1 MKLFLDTANIE
12 EIRQGVSLGLVDGI
26 TTNPSLIAKEERS
39 LEEVAKEICEL
50 VDGPVSLE
58 VVSTNATEIIEEA
71 RYLAKIHKNVV
82 VKIPMIREGLKAL
95 HVVSQ
100 EGIRVNVT
108 LIFSANQALLAAKN
122 GATIVSPFVGR
133 LDDIGN
139 SGIEL
144 ISDIVQIY
152 NHYEFNTEVLVASI
166 RTPIHVLEAA
176 KIGAHIATLSVKVLE
191 QLIKHPLTDIG
202 LEQFLSD
209 WEKQKTHKNENI
221 VDKLHVPS
229 LLKEKAKSNN

>member
-1 MKLFLDTANIE
+1 MKFFLDTANIE

-26 TTNPSLIAKEERS
+26 TTNPSLIAKEGRN

-58 VVSTNATEIIEEA
+58 VVSTNAAEIIEEA
-71 RYLAKIHKNVV
+71 RHLAKIHKNVV

-122 GATIVSPFVGR
+122 GAAIVSPFVGR

-139 SGIEL
+139 SGMEL

-152 NHYEFNTEVLVASI
+152 SHYEFNTEVLVASI

-176 KIGAHIATLSVKVLE
+176 KMGAHIATLPGKVLE

-209 WEKQKTHKNENI
+209 WEKQK
-221 VDKLHVPS
+221 
-229 LLKEKAKSNN
+229 KS

>member
-1 MKLFLDTANIE
+1 MKFFLDTANIE

-26 TTNPSLIAKEERS
+26 TTNPSLIAKEGRN

-58 VVSTNATEIIEEA
+58 VVSTNSAEIIEEA
-71 RYLAKIHKNVV
+71 RHLAKIHKNVV

-122 GATIVSPFVGR
+122 GAAIVSPFVGR

-139 SGIEL
+139 SGMEL
-144 ISDIVQIY
+144 IYDIVQIY
-152 NHYEFNTEVLVASI
+152 SHYEFNTEVLVASI

-176 KIGAHIATLSVKVLE
+176 KMGAHIATLPGKVLE

-202 LEQFLSD
+202 LEQFLAD
-209 WEKQKTHKNENI
+209 WEKQKN
-221 VDKLHVPS
+221 S
-229 LLKEKAKSNN
+229 

>member
-1 MKLFLDTANIE
+1 MKFFLDTANIE

-26 TTNPSLIAKEERS
+26 TTNPSLIAKEGRN

-58 VVSTNATEIIEEA
+58 VVSTNAAEIIEEA
-71 RYLAKIHKNVV
+71 RHLAKIHKNVV

-122 GATIVSPFVGR
+122 GAAIVSPFVGR

-139 SGIEL
+139 SGMEL

-176 KIGAHIATLSVKVLE
+176 KMGAHIATLPGKVLE

-202 LEQFLSD
+202 LDQFLAD
-209 WEKQKTHKNENI
+209 WEKQKN
-221 VDKLHVPS
+221 S
-229 LLKEKAKSNN
+229 

>member
-1 MKLFLDTANIE
+1 MKFFLDTANIE

-26 TTNPSLIAKEERS
+26 TTNPSLIAKEGRN

-58 VVSTNATEIIEEA
+58 VVSTNAAEIIEEA
-71 RYLAKIHKNVV
+71 RHLAKIHKNVV

-122 GATIVSPFVGR
+122 GAVIVSPFVGR
-133 LDDIGN
+133 VDDIGN
-139 SGIEL
+139 SGMEL

-152 NHYEFNTEVLVASI
+152 SHYEFNTEVLVASI

-176 KIGAHIATLSVKVLE
+176 KMGAHIATLPGKVLE

-202 LEQFLSD
+202 LEQFLAD
-209 WEKQKTHKNENI
+209 WEKQKN
-221 VDKLHVPS
+221 S
-229 LLKEKAKSNN
+229 